1 MLSAVVSRL
10 VGAAAL
16 VVVVALFFVAP
27 SPVVAVFVGAPAVLA
42 FSIGSRFR
50 IDRATEAAVSFGA
63 LAAGAILPRLFAVD
77 TTNMPQFLSDRG
89 LFFVCPLLFLGGA
102 RALLRQPTYG
112 VRGTIALLLVALA
125 GAGRAK
131 AGVAFP
137 VLVALFLTLAALS
150 LFATDPSR
158 SLPRDGRTRALGGLA
173 TGTVIAAFVALGIAL
188 PLPAVHA
195 RLVERIMS
203 RFSAKSGF
211 SDGIT
216 LGDLHG
222 MLMSDRVVARV
233 RNGSPAHLR
242 GAVYGTYANGGWS
255 PSATEEAP
263 AFRQGD
269 AEPSDPSRFVAIE
282 FARRPERYFLPRDA
296 TDVATSAGVFY
307 ENKLGIRWAAASSEW
322 AKRVWYAPSE
332 NKQLAGPAV
341 VDNLVPHPLRR
352 ELQAVLDEWG
362 VTRSMT
368 PEERVEAI
376 DRELGRRYAYS
387 LDYDRTPGV
396 DFVVDFLKTHKQGH
410 CEYFASAFV
419 LLVRQAG
426 VQARVVAGY
435 RVSERSPLS
444 DYWLVRE
451 RNAHTWAEVWLG
463 DRWTTWD
470 PTPPDALAAQSA
482 RTPLLSATWDLLST
496 SWEKVDDFL
505 SARSPFELTLALVG
519 LVGLLILVR
528 AIRVRRHGPAIRE
541 RSVDPPL
548 PGFVALERVLDE
560 RGLGRSPNET
570 LEVFAGRLEAA
581 ARKELLPSVDAI
593 RAYANHR
600 YGGAGEQGEVE
611 RALQAAAHGFG

>member
-1 MLSAVVSRL
+1 MLSAAVSRL

-27 SPVVAVFVGAPAVLA
+27 SPIVAVFVGAPALLA
-42 FSIGSRFR
+42 FSVGSRFR
-50 IDRATEAAVSFGA
+50 VDRAAEAAVSFGA
-63 LAAGAILPRLFAVD
+63 LAGGAILPRLFAVD

-89 LFFVCPLLFLGGA
+89 LFFVCPLLVLGGV
-102 RALLRQPTYG
+102 RALLRQPAYG
-112 VRGTIALLLVALA
+112 VRGTLALLLVALA

-131 AGVAFP
+131 AGFVFP
-137 VLVALFLTLAALS
+137 VLVALFLTLAALA

-158 SLPRDGRTRALGGLA
+158 SLPRDGRTRALAGLA
-173 TGTVIAAFVALGIAL
+173 TGTALASFVAFGIAL
-188 PLPAVHA
+188 PLPAIHA

-211 SDGIT
+211 GDGIT

-233 RNGSPAHLR
+233 RNGSPAYLR
-242 GAVYGTYANGGWS
+242 GAVYGTYSNGSWG
-255 PSATEEAP
+255 PGATEDP
-263 AFRQGD
+263 SVFRQGD
-269 AEPSDPSRFVAIE
+269 AEPSDPSRLVAIE
-282 FARRPERYFLPRDA
+282 FPRRPERYFLPRDA
-296 TDVATSAGVFY
+296 TDVVTSTGAFY
-307 ENKLGIRWAAASSEW
+307 ENKLGIRWSAATREW
-322 AKRVWYAPSE
+322 AKRVWYAPAE
-332 NKQLAGPAV
+332 NKQLAGP
-341 VDNLVPHPLRR
+341 L
-352 ELQAVLDEWG
+352 VLDGAVPPSLRKELRAILEEWG
-362 VTRSMT
+362 VSRSMT
-368 PEERVEAI
+368 PEERVSAI
-376 DRELGRRYAYS
+376 ERELGRRYTYS
-387 LDYDRTPGV
+387 LEYERTPGV
-396 DFVVDFLKTHKQGH
+396 DFVVDFLKTHKEGH

-419 LLVRQAG
+419 LLAREAG
-426 VQARVVAGY
+426 VQARVVAGF

-451 RNAHTWAEVWLG
+451 RNAHTWAEVWLD

-470 PTPPDALAAQSA
+470 PTPADALSTRSA
-482 RTPLLSATWDLLST
+482 RTPLLGATWDFLST

-505 SARSPFELTLALVG
+505 STRSPFELTLALVG

-528 AIRVRRHGPAIRE
+528 AIRVRRRRPATPE

-600 YGGAGEQGEVE
+600 YGGAGQQAEVE
-611 RALQAAAHGFG
+611 RALQAAVHAFG